1 MKMKSRLV
9 QLCMNASTWSM
20 VAILEL
26 GCIRV
31 KGDIIRIMTGIRRE
45 GKQNFIRS
53 KNGCAQEDVHIIS
66 RLIVSIVD

>member
-31 KGDIIRIMTGIRRE
+31 KGEIVRILTRHIM
-45 GKQNFIRS
+45 KVDKNFRD
-53 KNGCAQEDVHIIS
+53 QERIGVHS
-66 RLIVSIVD
+66 RCTD